1 MILVDTSVW
10 IDHFRGEDNGLRE
23 CLDRGIVLTHPFVIG
38 ELACG
43 NLKNRNYILSM
54 LSNLPTADEASDGE
68 VIKFIEKRSLYGR
81 GIGYIDMHLLAS
93 AALTADARL
102 WTMDIRLRGIAELLN
117 LGVKHHR

>member
-43 NLKNRNYILSM
+43 NLNNRNYILSM

-93 AALTADARL
+93 AALTPDDRL